1 MLEKIEDDAPL
12 RGKTGKNKKF
22 RTVTPLSMNNSKFN

>member
-22 RTVTPLSMNNSKFN
+22 RTVAYYSMNNSKLN